1 MSSVNLHNFTNRH
14 TVECLCTLMC
24 MDIVR
29 LCQVFYMEI
38 IPIEYSILFRT
49 RCFVNLLKE
58 ILLMEVSAKFNQNF
72 LRKIWLFRKSM
83 INFRNYVL
91 EGFLLVEPINPSKVF
106 FILTLLRY
114 CRIGR
119 NIPKEREITK
129 KKYQLHS
136 MLKYW
141 EKI

>member
-72 LRKIWLFRKSM
+72 LRKI
-83 INFRNYVL
+83 
-91 EGFLLVEPINPSKVF
+91 
-106 FILTLLRY
+106 
-114 CRIGR
+114 
-119 NIPKEREITK
+119 
-129 KKYQLHS
+129 
-136 MLKYW
+136 
-141 EKI
+141 